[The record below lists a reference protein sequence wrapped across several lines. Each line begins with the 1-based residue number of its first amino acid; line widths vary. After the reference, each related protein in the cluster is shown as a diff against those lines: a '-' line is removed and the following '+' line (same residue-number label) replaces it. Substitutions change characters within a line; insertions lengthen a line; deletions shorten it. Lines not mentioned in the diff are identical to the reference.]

1 MSKKETPK
9 PVVVKIVVP
18 GVRIGL
24 GRVSPPTTNLKP
36 PKKG

>member
-9 PVVVKIVVP
+9 PAIVKTIVS
-18 GVRIGL
+18 GVKIGL
-24 GRVSPPTTNLKP
+24 GRASLPTTNLKP

>member
-9 PVVVKIVVP
+9 PAIVKTIIPSVK
-18 GVRIGL
+18 IGL
-24 GRVSPPTTNLKP
+24 GRTSLPTTNLKP